1 VTNPPVRQ
9 LALGDLAHELAQTRR
24 ILERVPADRFT
35 WKPHDKSYS
44 LGGLAEHV
52 ARLPFFALIIATR
65 DELDFMKGLG
75 LERKEPKTTD
85 DLLTAFDEGV
95 AKLTA
100 AIDGVDDARMTA
112 TFTMRRG
119 DHVILAAPRFAA
131 LRSMGISHLIHHRG
145 QLSVYLREVG
155 VPVPGMYG
163 PSADER

>member
-1 VTNPPVRQ
+1 MTNPPVRQ

-44 LGGLAEHV
+44 LGSLARHISE
-52 ARLPFFALIIATR
+52 LPFFALIIATQ
-65 DELDFMKGLG
+65 DDLDVMKGLG
-75 LERKEPKTTD
+75 REKKDVKTTD
-85 DLLTAFDEGV
+85 DLLTTFDEGV

-100 AIDGVDDARMTA
+100 AIDGTDDARMLA

-131 LRSMGISHLIHHRG
+131 LRSMGISHLVHHRG

-155 VPVPGMYG
+155 APVPGMYG